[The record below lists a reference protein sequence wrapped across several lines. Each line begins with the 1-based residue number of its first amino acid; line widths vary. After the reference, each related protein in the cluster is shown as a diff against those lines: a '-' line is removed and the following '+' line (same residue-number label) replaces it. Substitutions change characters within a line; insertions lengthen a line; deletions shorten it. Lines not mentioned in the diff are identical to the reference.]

1 MGIDLA
7 ALYYCASKKEY
18 FSPYKAENF
27 SGVKMSNNDVAD
39 IVGITNI
46 RIQTN
51 VACTIIIKNVGQITN
66 LHSYT

>member
-7 ALYYCASKKEY
+7 ALYYCASKREY
-18 FSPYKAENF
+18 FSPYKVENF

-51 VACTIIIKNVGQITN
+51 VDST
-66 LHSYT
+66 LF